1 MNVIQMLMLIVISP
15 LAILA
20 LSNII
25 TPKIARLMLNKG
37 VVGIDVHKPFKPR
50 IPEGCGLTLLLLT
63 NLGLLLALF
72 LNMGLQAKVLALIL
86 SSTFAGIVGLLDDL
100 RKLDAKTKTLLTFL
114 AIIPIIFFK
123 VYIPRP
129 VLPFI
134 GATRLTLVY
143 LAIMPFAI
151 AVTSNAVNMID
162 VFNGVMVISM
172 TFSFTA
178 LLISSI
184 LKSINGQF
192 DLFTV
197 YSSAIILAALLG
209 YFPYNKYPAKVFNGD
224 VGSLFVG
231 AYFGSLAI
239 IGRLEIVAI
248 TAMMPLIMNGF
259 NVITSVK
266 GLRER
271 REIIRPTIVGKNGLI
286 YASKNPEAP
295 MTLAHLLTLK
305 SPLTE
310 KELIKAYTLLS
321 AISCMLAIIMAFLTY
336 CV

>member
-1 MNVIQMLMLIVISP
+1 MDIAQMLMLIVILP

-25 TPKIARLMLNKG
+25 TPKIAGLMLSKG
-37 VVGIDVHKPFKPR
+37 IAGIDVHKPYKPR
-50 IPEGCGLTLLLLT
+50 IPEACGLTLLLST

-72 LNMGLQAKVLALIL
+72 LDIESQAKILALIF
-86 SSTFAGIVGLLDDL
+86 SSTFAGIVGFLDDL

-123 VYIPRP
+123 VYVPRP

-134 GATRLTLVY
+134 GATRLTLIY
-143 LAIMPFAI
+143 LVIMPFAI

-162 VFNGVMVISM
+162 VFNGVMVTSM
-172 TFSFTA
+172 TFSFAA

-184 LKSINGQF
+184 LKSINGQL
-192 DLFTV
+192 DVFTV

-209 YFPYNKYPAKVFNGD
+209 YFPYNKYPARVFNGD
-224 VGSLFVG
+224 IGSLFVG

-259 NVITSVK
+259 NIITSIK

-271 REIIRPTIVGKNGLI
+271 REIIRPTIVSKNGLI
-286 YASKNPEAP
+286 YANRNLEAP

-310 KELIKAYTLLS
+310 KELVKAYMLLS
-321 AISCMLAIIMAFLTY
+321 AISCILAIVMAFLTY
-336 CV
+336 CI